1 MAEQSNAARDGV
13 LGAIRKAASHLR
25 DETAA
30 RAAVEERLSTHARN
44 LLPARGQIPHAE
56 RVELFIR
63 MAQAVAASVERVPE
77 RNRIP
82 QIVADYLSAHNL
94 PARLRAAPDPELQSL
109 DWSGLPTLEV
119 AFGRGEPE
127 DQATITLAIA
137 GIAETGTLFGAS
149 GNDAGPT
156 LSFLPGTHI
165 VVLPVDRVV
174 GSYEEAW
181 DLLRQRQA
189 AKGLGMPRAV
199 NFITG
204 PSRTAD
210 IEQTSLV
217 HVHGPG
223 RLHILLVD
231 SAADAP
237 PQGS

>member
-1 MAEQSNAARDGV
+1 MAEQSSAARDGV

-25 DETAA
+25 DEAAA
-30 RAAVEERLSTHARN
+30 RAAVEQRLSGHARN
-44 LLPARGQIPHAE
+44 LLPARGQIPPAE

-63 MAQAVAASVERVPE
+63 MVHAVAATVERVPD

-82 QIVADYLSAHNL
+82 EIVADYLSTHNL
-94 PARLRAAPDPELQSL
+94 PARLRAAPDPELRSL
-109 DWSGLPTLEV
+109 DWGSRPTLEV
-119 AFGRGEPE
+119 GFGRGEAD
-127 DQATITLAIA
+127 DQVTITPAFA
-137 GIAETGTLFGAS
+137 GVAETGTLFAAS
-149 GNDAGPT
+149 GTHAGPT
-156 LSFLPGTHI
+156 LAFLPGTHI
-165 VVLPVDRVV
+165 VVLSADRIV

-189 AKGLGMPRAV
+189 ALGLGMPRAV
-199 NFITG
+199 NLITG
-204 PSRTAD
+204 PSRTSD

-231 SAADAP
+231 TAADAP